1 MGPLLVVEGQI
12 SPNPLSGLSPILVCL
27 QVHLLVL
34 DAAPQPFHEDVVHA
48 PAPAV
53 HAHLNALRQQHAG
66 EGLAGELAALVGVE
80 DLWPTLAQGLFQSR
94 NTEVYLQGVG
104 QPPSQHVAAV
114 PVHDGHQ
121 VEETPSHGYVGDVGG
136 PHLVDPVDLQ
146 PPEQVRQEIEMQKD
160 LCVVLDLCS
169 PSDDLLQIQVDL
181 QVQAALGF
189 YQSDEDSLTVITD
202 DGGPEPLSWLIYSH
216 EYAHALQDQAYDLS
230 ILRDGRERLD
240 AARAVLALAEGD
252 ANLTEYLFYE
262 SLPREQQTLLA
273 EALESKSRQF
283 SESEAIAQAPRYITE
298 PFGWEHSAGAQ
309 FVFRLY
315 LEGGLEAVEEAFLD
329 PPVSSE
335 QVIHPEKYLAGEPPR
350 QLESIDLAPAL
361 GGTWNQESEGVLGEL
376 LVGVYLGAFVHI
388 DQGLAAAEGWGGDR
402 YNLLKDDQGRLL
414 IAMRFV
420 WDTVDD
426 AKEFAFTVLEFV
438 EQKSQ
443 GLWDLVEAEETEDR
457 STGLW
462 VGDGISVY
470 LSHEAAGS
478 TLIVVGP
485 DRESVEAAVT
495 EAGR

>member
-1 MGPLLVVEGQI
+1 MGT
-12 SPNPLSGLSPILVCL
+12 
-27 QVHLLVL
+27 
-34 DAAPQPFHEDVVHA
+34 
-48 PAPAV
+48 
-53 HAHLNALRQQHAG
+53 
-66 EGLAGELAALVGVE
+66 
-80 DLWPTLAQGLFQSR
+80 DLI
-94 NTEVYLQGVG
+94 
-104 QPPSQHVAAV
+104 
-114 PVHDGHQ
+114 D
-121 VEETPSHGYVGDVGG
+121 
-136 PHLVDPVDLQ
+136 
-146 PPEQVRQEIEMQKD
+146 EQVRQEIEMQKD

-240 AARAVLALAEGD
+240 AARAVLALVEGD